1 VSVLARIP
9 WRRRWCDDL
18 YVPTSV
24 LIVDDHAGFRARA
37 RKMLGSAGYHVVGEA
52 ADGAGGV
59 GKARRLR
66 PGVVLLAVQ
75 LPDTTGFE
83 VARMLL
89 ADPSPPVVVL
99 VSSREAVD
107 YGGLIER
114 SGAAGFLT
122 KSDLTARSLSVLIGR
137 AP

>member
-1 VSVLARIP
+1 MSVLARIP
-9 WRRRWCDDL
+9 WLRRWCDDL

-37 RKMLGSAGYHVVGEA
+37 REMLGSAGYRVVGEA
-52 ADGAGGV
+52 ADGAAGV
-59 GKARRLR
+59 GEARRLR
-66 PGVVLLAVQ
+66 PGVVLLDVQ

-89 ADPSPPVVVL
+89 AGPSPPVVVL

-107 YGGLIER
+107 YGDLIER

-122 KSDLTARSLSVLIGR
+122 KSDLTARSLAALLGR
-137 AP
+137 AS